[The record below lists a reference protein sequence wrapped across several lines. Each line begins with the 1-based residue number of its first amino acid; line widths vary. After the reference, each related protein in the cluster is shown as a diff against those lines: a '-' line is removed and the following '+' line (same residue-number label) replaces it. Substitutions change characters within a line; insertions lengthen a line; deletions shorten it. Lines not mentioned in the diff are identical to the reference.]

1 MTMTTNADYLEMIV
15 MDKLIVYYYGEKMK
29 EHRIDNGLSV
39 SSFIKNNWVN
49 KGDMKDG
56 DSMCYETYKA
66 EYNEFHDLYHW
77 ISLRISCSSPD
88 VNADKELE
96 ELHRFMTQCL
106 YDYDIRECEFYYM
119 GDSFRVRDQLS
130 GILLNYHKLVS
141 LVDELKQELE
151 DVEQK

>member
-1 MTMTTNADYLEMIV
+1 
-15 MDKLIVYYYGEKMK
+15 MDKLTVYYYGEKMK

-39 SSFIKNNWVN
+39 SSFIKNNWETMR
-49 KGDMKDG
+49 DMKDE

-66 EYNEFHDLYHW
+66 EYNEFHSLYHW

-88 VNADKELE
+88 VEEDNEIV

-119 GDSFRVRDQLS
+119 GDSFRMMSQLS
-130 GILLNYHKLVS
+130 IILSDYHKLVS
-141 LVDELKQELE
+141 RTEKLEHELE
-151 DVEQK
+151 DIGQKLKLMNGGLK